1 MTKLSNSFTS
11 LALAACLAVGA
22 SSAMA
27 QNYSVKDVGVLEGKK
42 MSSSAALSNN
52 GQVAG
57 VSFSEGADTSAFLA
71 VPGKDYIQD
80 LGDSESVS
88 RAYAMN
94 ELGMVVGTST
104 FGGTAFRP
112 NGPSPFNHAALFAN
126 GSTYDLGSLNP
137 GEFSRAEGINNQGQV
152 VGFSGANEDGIGGR
166 AFLWKAGAGM
176 VDMGTLGG
184 AYAQATAINE
194 SGFVTGNSAYTEN
207 SKDVHA
213 FLVRAD
219 SQVDISVKP
228 MMDLGTLG
236 GPVSYGT
243 ALNANNHVVGYSST
257 KDGRTHAFF
266 YNGKMID
273 LGSLGEKTPQSDQS
287 VALGV
292 NSADQVVGYS
302 YLPVINQLGERMAGV
317 TYPAQQVAFLAT
329 NGVMR
334 DLNSL
339 IGDAAKQYL
348 LLSAVAINEGGEILV
363 NAQDYNS
370 GAFHA
375 LVLSPSRTTPPL
387 PMTKAK
393 R

>member
-1 MTKLSNSFTS
+1 MTKLSSSLTS
-11 LALAACLAVGA
+11 LALVACLAAGA
-22 SSAMA
+22 SSAQA
-27 QNYSVKDVGVLEGKK
+27 QIYSVKDAGVLNGKK
-42 MSSSAALSNN
+42 MSSPAALSNN

-80 LGDSESVS
+80 LGDSTSVS

-112 NGPSPFNHAALFAN
+112 NGPSTFNHAALFAN
-126 GSTYDLGSLNP
+126 GSAYDLGSLTP
-137 GEFSRAEGINNQGQV
+137 GEFSRAAGINSQGQV
-152 VGFSGANEDGIGGR
+152 VGFSGANENGTDGR
-166 AFLWKAGAGM
+166 AFLWRAGIGM
-176 VDMGTLGG
+176 IDMGTLGG
-184 AYAQATAINE
+184 ASAQATAINE
-194 SGFVTGNSAYTEN
+194 AGFVTGNSAYTEK

-219 SQVDISVKP
+219 SQLEISAQP

-236 GPVSYGT
+236 GTESYGT

-257 KDGRTHAFF
+257 EDGRIHAFL
-266 YNGKMID
+266 YNGKMTD
-273 LGSLGEKTPQSDQS
+273 LGSLGEKSPQSDQS

-302 YLPVINQLGERMAGV
+302 YLPVTSQLGDRQAGA
-317 TYPAQQVAFLAT
+317 TYPAQQVAFLAM

-334 DLNSL
+334 DLNRL
-339 IGDAAKQYL
+339 IGDAAKHYL
-348 LLSAVAINEGGEILV
+348 LLSAVAINEAGEILV
-363 NAQDYNS
+363 NAQSYDS
-370 GAFHA
+370 GAYHA